1 MIFIAQQSNSIGK
14 KHVTVVPERIYYCTP
29 IKLLFPLF
37 FMQQAI
43 QDDNAGGT
51 TSTGDLG
58 ITLKSSKLFFH
69 HLTNL
74 RPTMTPIKEL
84 KGPVGQLKVIFSCSA
99 TPNSK
104 CRNK

>member
-1 MIFIAQQSNSIGK
+1 MIFNSQLQLEEKTRFSSTRTNIL
-14 KHVTVVPERIYYCTP
+14 YTP

>member
-1 MIFIAQQSNSIGK
+1 MISTSIGK
-14 KHVTVVPERIYYCTP
+14 KHVTVVPERIYY
-29 IKLLFPLF
+29 ILPLNYF
-37 FMQQAI
+37 SPSFSIQQAI

-84 KGPVGQLKVIFSCSA
+84 KGPVGQLKV
-99 TPNSK
+99 
-104 CRNK
+104 RNHSYFFLI